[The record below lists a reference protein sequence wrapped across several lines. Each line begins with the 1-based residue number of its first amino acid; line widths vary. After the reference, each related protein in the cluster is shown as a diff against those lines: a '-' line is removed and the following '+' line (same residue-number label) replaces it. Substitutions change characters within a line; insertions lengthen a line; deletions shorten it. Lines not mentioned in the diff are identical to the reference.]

1 MSNTSSGTVGLFLA
15 VAFVSAPASA
25 QVTPATVTAS
35 VGTAQTVTRMAT
47 RDSATDS
54 STITIEAGTRV
65 GAQVLRAISTRALH
79 AGDTVY
85 LRTMTPAVQNGRI
98 ALPAGTY
105 VLGIVETARRNGWLR
120 PRFELRLR
128 GSTLTLANG
137 YVAGG
142 PPLAAAPAVDDNGV
156 RRDDGAIK
164 SVLLLGSAVAGMVM
178 STPVVSA
185 IGAGMFVGILVHPTA
200 LTMDVGAPIELVF
213 EHPVMLDAHRV
224 ADAARG
230 ASDVRLAVAHRECFV
245 PGSPSTPDIT
255 IPGDPGTPV
264 MDGMPGTPP
273 TPPTIISGTPGT
285 PDSWMRCP

>member
-1 MSNTSSGTVGLFLA
+1 MSITSSGIAGLFLA
-15 VAFVSAPASA
+15 AALASPPASA
-25 QVTPATVTAS
+25 QVTPATVTAP
-35 VGTAQTVTRMAT
+35 VGTARTVTRAAT

-65 GAQVLRAISTRALH
+65 GAQVLRAISTRSLH

-85 LRTMTPAVQNGRI
+85 LRTMTPAVQNGHI

-105 VLGIVETARRNGWLR
+105 VLGIVETARRDGWLR

-137 YVAGG
+137 YVTGG

-164 SVLLLGSAVAGMVM
+164 SVLLASAVAGMVM
-178 STPVVSA
+178 SMPVVSA
-185 IGAGMFVGILVHPTA
+185 VGAGMFVGILLHPTTLA
-200 LTMDVGAPIELVF
+200 MDVGAPIELVF
-213 EHPVMLDAHRV
+213 EHAVVLDARRV

-230 ASDVRLAVAHRECFV
+230 ASDVRLAVAHHECFV
-245 PGSPSTPDIT
+245 PGSRSTPDIT

-264 MDGMPGTPP
+264 MGDMPGTPP
-273 TPPTIISGTPGT
+273 TPATIIPGTAGT

>member
-1 MSNTSSGTVGLFLA
+1 MSNTSSRIPGLFLA

-25 QVTPATVTAS
+25 QVTRATVTAS

-47 RDSATDS
+47 RDSAADS

-65 GAQVLRAISTRALH
+65 GAQVLRAISTRAIH

-105 VLGIVETARRNGWLR
+105 VLGIVETARRDGWLR
-120 PRFELRLR
+120 PRFELRLG

-137 YVAGG
+137 YVAAG
-142 PPLAAAPAVDDNGV
+142 PPLAAVPAVDDNGV

-164 SVLLLGSAVAGMVM
+164 SVLLASAVAGMVM

-185 IGAGMFVGILVHPTA
+185 IGAGMFVGILVHPTTLA
-200 LTMDVGAPIELVF
+200 MDVGAPIELVF

-245 PGSPSTPDIT
+245 PASPSTPDIT

-273 TPPTIISGTPGT
+273 TPPTIIPGTPGT